1 MSDIKQPRRAFLSF
15 AVSRHWRGL
24 RLTLATFT
32 MHEVD
37 IDSKKSILY
46 ISPALAC
53 ISAFYLAVK
62 LLISRR
68 CPSQF
73 DANHYGN
80 ALANA
85 ARRSRVLHKIS
96 SHRTFSTLSETTQD
110 FDGVSV
116 IFFRILRLL
125 VIAALLAVQIFDV
138 TSKGGHAATYL
149 QLFVFVG

>member
-1 MSDIKQPRRAFLSF
+1 MR
-15 AVSRHWRGL
+15 
-24 RLTLATFT
+24 
-32 MHEVD
+32 EVD

-46 ISPALAC
+46 ISPGLAC
-53 ISAFYLAVK
+53 ISAIYLAVK
-62 LLISRR
+62 FLISRR
-68 CPSQF
+68 CRQF
-73 DANHYGN
+73 DANHDGN

-96 SHRTFSTLSETTQD
+96 SHKTFSTLSETAQE
-110 FDGVSV
+110 FDGVSI